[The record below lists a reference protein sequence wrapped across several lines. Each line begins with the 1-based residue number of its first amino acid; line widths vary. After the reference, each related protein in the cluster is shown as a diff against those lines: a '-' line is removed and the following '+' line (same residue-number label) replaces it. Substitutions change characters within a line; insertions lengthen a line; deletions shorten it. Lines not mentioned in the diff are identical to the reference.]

1 MTRSPL
7 LAVLALLAACSR
19 PSATEQPASRPL
31 FREAAA
37 ETGLDFQHFIG
48 STGQYY
54 MPEIMGAG
62 VALFDY
68 DGDGDLD
75 VFLVQGTML
84 EPGKSP
90 AESRFPPP
98 RGWKPGNRLFRNEL
112 IPSGKLH
119 FTDVTEQAGLARVGY
134 GMGAAAGDYN
144 NDGFPDLYVT
154 NFGPNVLYRNNG
166 NGTFTDVTR
175 EAGVDDPRWSASAAF
190 VDYDRDGLLDLYV
203 ANYLDF
209 TVRGNK
215 DCYDPTGQRDYCT
228 PRAYRPVPDRLFRN
242 LGNGKFQ
249 DVTERAGIGAA
260 VAPGLGVVCA
270 DFNGD
275 GWPDIYVANDTAANL
290 LWINQGNGTFKEAG
304 LLSGVA
310 YAADGMARAGM
321 GVTAGDFD
329 GDGYEDLLV
338 TNLTREGSTLFRNDG
353 HGNFQDVTMQLGVH
367 TASFPFTGFATQF
380 FDYDHDG
387 WLDLFTAN
395 GAVTIVEALRGS
407 PYPFHQKN
415 QLFHNEA
422 GARFRDVSAEAGPP
436 FALSEVGRGAAFGD
450 IDNDGDIDLV
460 VTNNNGP
467 VRLLLNQTIENGSR
481 HHWLELRLQA
491 AQGNRDALGARVAV
505 LREGEK
511 PLWRRVHTDSS
522 YLSASDVRVH
532 FGLGEKPTI
541 QSVLVEWPDGS
552 KERFDAQPDRLVSLH
567 QGAGKPQ

>member
-1 MTRSPL
+1 MTRLPL

-19 PSATEQPASRPL
+19 PSATEQPASHPL

-48 STGQYY
+48 STGHYY

-90 AESRFPPP
+90 AESRFPPSP
-98 RGWKPGNRLFRNEL
+98 DWKPGNRLFRNDL

-119 FTDVTEQAGLARVGY
+119 FTDVTEAAGLARVGY
-134 GMGAAAGDYN
+134 GMGAAVGDYN

-175 EAGVDDPRWSASAAF
+175 EAGVDDPRWSSSAAF

-249 DVTERAGIGAA
+249 DVTERAGLGAA

-275 GWPDIYVANDTAANL
+275 GWPDLYVANDTAANL

-338 TNLTREGSTLFRNDG
+338 TNLTREGSTLFHNDG
-353 HGNFQDVTMQLGVH
+353 HGNFQDVAMQTGVH
-367 TASFPFTGFATQF
+367 TPSFPFTGFATQF

-422 GARFRDVSAEAGPP
+422 GARFRDVSAEAGPA
-436 FALSEVGRGAAFGD
+436 FALSEVSRGAAFGD
-450 IDNDGDIDLV
+450 IDNDGDIDIV

-481 HHWLELRLQA
+481 RHWLELRLQA
-491 AQGNRDALGARVAV
+491 AKGNRDALGARVAV

-532 FGLGEKPTI
+532 FGLGERPAI

-552 KERFDAQPDRLVSLH
+552 KERFDAQPDRLLTLR
-567 QGAGKPQ
+567 QGAGQPQ